1 MSKADIWYDEGGDA
15 LELEWVGEDGD
26 WSIGITSADDGEKV
40 RMEFNQTDAREIG
53 QKLIE
58 MADQFDE

>member
-1 MSKADIWYDEGGDA
+1 MPKANKWSDSYDCDIEISIRGSDTVLIDIEG
-15 LELEWVGEDGD
+15 
-26 WSIGITSADDGEKV
+26 S
-40 RMEFNQTDAREIG
+40 EFECDSTDAREIG